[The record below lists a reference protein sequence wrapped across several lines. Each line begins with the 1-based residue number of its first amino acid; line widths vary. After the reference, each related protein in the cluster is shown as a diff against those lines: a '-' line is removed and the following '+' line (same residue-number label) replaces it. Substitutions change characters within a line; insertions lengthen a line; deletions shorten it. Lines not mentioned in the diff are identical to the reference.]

1 MAAVNEKLGG
11 RLPLVDPAGLTP
23 EQQDLAASV
32 RATQLPWAVDA
43 GFEIT
48 SPDGRLI
55 GPFNAFLHHPEI
67 ASRFLAFSAGESRYT
82 TLSERI
88 REIVI
93 LAVGGVWAA
102 EYELYAHSVL
112 AANAGIDRTAI
123 QALAHGE
130 APTSLH
136 GDELIAAELAQ
147 QLSKNHRIDEALYRD
162 AEAAFGRRGLF
173 DIVALMG
180 QYLTVSALLS
190 LFEVPAPG

>member
-1 MAAVNEKLGG
+1 MTAVNETLGG

-112 AANAGIDRTAI
+112 AANVGIDRMAI

>member
-11 RLPLVDPAGLTP
+11 RLPLVDPAGLSP
-23 EQQDLAASV
+23 DQQDLAASV
-32 RATQLPWAVDA
+32 RTTQLPWAINA

-48 SPDGRLI
+48 SPDDRLI

-67 ASRFLAFSAGESRYT
+67 ASRFLAFAAAESKFT
-82 TLSERI
+82 MLNARI

-112 AANAGIDRTAI
+112 AANAGIDTAAI

-130 APTSLH
+130 VPTSLY

-147 QLSKNHRIDEALYRD
+147 QLSKAHRIDDALYRA
-162 AEAAFGRRGLF
+162 AETAFGRRGLF

-190 LFEVPAPG
+190 LFEVPAPR

>member
-1 MAAVNEKLGG
+1 MAAVNQKLGG

-32 RATQLPWAVDA
+32 RATQLPWALDA

-67 ASRFLAFSAGESRYT
+67 ASRFLAFSAAESTYST
-82 TLSERI
+82 VSERI

-93 LAVGGVWAA
+93 LAVGGVWGA

-112 AANAGIDRTAI
+112 AANAGINRAAI

-130 APTSLH
+130 VPTSLH

-147 QLSKNHRIDEALYRD
+147 QLSKNHRIDEALYRA

>member
-1 MAAVNEKLGG
+1 M
-11 RLPLVDPAGLTP
+11 
-23 EQQDLAASV
+23 
-32 RATQLPWAVDA
+32 
-43 GFEIT
+43 
-48 SPDGRLI
+48 
-55 GPFNAFLHHPEI
+55 
-67 ASRFLAFSAGESRYT
+67 
-82 TLSERI
+82 
-88 REIVI
+88 
-93 LAVGGVWAA
+93 AVGGVWAA

-147 QLSKNHRIDEALYRD
+147 QLSKNHRIDEALYRV

>member
-11 RLPLVDPAGLTP
+11 RLPLVDPDTLTP

-32 RATQLPWAVDA
+32 RATQLPWAIDA

-48 SPDGRLI
+48 SPDDRLI

-67 ASRFLAFSAGESRYT
+67 ASRFLAFSAAESRYT
-82 TLSERI
+82 TLNERI
-88 REIVI
+88 PEIVI

-112 AANAGIDRTAI
+112 AANAGIDRGAI
-123 QALAHGE
+123 RALSHGE
-130 APTSLH
+130 LPKSLH
-136 GDELIAAELAQ
+136 GDELIAAELVQ
-147 QLSKNHRIDEALYRD
+147 QLSKSHRIDDTLYRAAD
-162 AEAAFGRRGLF
+162 AAFGRRGLV

-190 LFEVPAPG
+190 LFEVPAPY